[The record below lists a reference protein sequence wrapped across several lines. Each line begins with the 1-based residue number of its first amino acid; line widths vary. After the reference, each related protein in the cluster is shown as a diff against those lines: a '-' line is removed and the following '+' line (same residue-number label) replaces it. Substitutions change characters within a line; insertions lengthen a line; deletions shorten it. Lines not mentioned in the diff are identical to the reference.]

1 MKEVLLLDGDAGFT
15 AAASDAMRHEGFA
28 VRVANSLQEARQ
40 EFTRRPPQVLIMDWR
55 LPDGCGLD
63 LLNSAGCPGL
73 RTVVVTDH
81 PSVESAIESLRKRVS
96 DYLIKPVELSRLIAA
111 TRTAASRQPPTVRPG
126 QRHDPHARRVA
137 GPGGLVGQT
146 PVMRRV
152 YGLLDKVAATDA
164 IVMLCG
170 ESGTGKELA
179 ARAIH
184 ELSGVQGPFVAV
196 NCAAIPRELIANE
209 LFGHEK
215 GGYTGAM
222 GQHRGCFERAEHGTL
237 LLDEIAEMPL
247 ELQSYLLRVL
257 ETRRVLRVGGNRE
270 VSIDVRLVA
279 ASNQPL
285 QAAVQEGRLREDLYY
300 RLVVFPIRMPS
311 LRERK
316 PDIPLL
322 VEHFLAAF
330 NREHGTAKVLD
341 PRARELLVGHHWPGN
356 VRELR
361 NCLQRAFLMAGDRIA
376 DHDLLSALEFSL
388 DVTQPGHGQL
398 HLPTGISIREAER
411 QLITVTLEQCQ
422 GNKRLAAESLGVS
435 LKTLYNKLKCYE
447 PVACEH

>member
-1 MKEVLLLDGDAGFT
+1 MTEVLLIDSDAEFT
-15 AAASDAMRHEGFA
+15 AATSDSMRHEGFA
-28 VRVANSLQEARQ
+28 VRVANSMLEARQ
-40 EFTRRPPQVLIMDWR
+40 EFTRKLPQVLVMDWS

-63 LLNSAGCPGL
+63 LLNSAECPEL

-81 PSVESAIESLRKRVS
+81 PSVESAVESLRKRVS
-96 DYLIKPVELSRLIAA
+96 DYFIKPVDLPSLIASMRV
-111 TRTAASRQPPTVRPG
+111 TEAARPPTVSSG
-126 QRHDPHARRVA
+126 QRHDRHTHRAA

-146 PVMRRV
+146 PVMRRL
-152 YGLLDKVAATDA
+152 YGLIEKVAATDA
-164 IVMLCG
+164 TVMLCG

-184 ELSGVQGPFVAV
+184 ELSGVTGPFLAV
-196 NCAAIPRELIANE
+196 NCAAIPKELIANE

-215 GGYTGAM
+215 GGYTGAT
-222 GQHRGCFERAEHGTL
+222 GQHRGYFERAEQGTL
-237 LLDEIAEMPL
+237 LLDEITEMPL

-257 ETRRVLRVGGNRE
+257 ETRKVLRVGGSRE
-270 VSIDVRLVA
+270 VGIDVRLVA

-285 QAAVQEGRLREDLYY
+285 KAAVQEGRFRADLYY

-322 VEHFLAAF
+322 VEHFAAAF
-330 NREHGTAKVLD
+330 NREHGTAKALES
-341 PRARELLVGHHWPGN
+341 RALELLVGHHWPGN

-361 NCLQRAFLMAGDRIA
+361 NCLQRAFLIAGERITDA
-376 DHDLLSALEFSL
+376 DLQAALEFSL
-388 DVTQPGHGQL
+388 ETTQSDHGHL
-398 HLPTGISIREAER
+398 HLPTGTSIREAER
-411 QLITVTLEQCQ
+411 QLIMVTLEQCQ

-435 LKTLYNKLKCYE
+435 LKTLYNKLKGYE
-447 PVACEH
+447 PAFCER

>member
-1 MKEVLLLDGDAGFT
+1 MTEVLLIDSDAEFT
-15 AAASDAMRHEGFA
+15 ATTSDSMRHEGFA
-28 VRVANSLQEARQ
+28 VRVANSMREARQ
-40 EFTRRPPQVLIMDWR
+40 EFARRLPQVLIMDWR

-63 LLNSAGCPGL
+63 LLNSAECREL

-81 PSVESAIESLRKRVS
+81 PSVESAIESLHKRVS
-96 DYLIKPVELSRLIAA
+96 DYLIKPVDLRRLIASMRVPGLHRPA
-111 TRTAASRQPPTVRPG
+111 TVSPG
-126 QRHDPHARRVA
+126 QQHNRCAHHAA

-152 YGLLDKVAATDA
+152 YGLLEKVAATKA
-164 IVMLCG
+164 MVLLSG

-184 ELSGVQGPFVAV
+184 ELSGVTGPFLAV
-196 NCAAIPRELIANE
+196 NCAAISKDLIANE

-215 GGYTGAM
+215 GGYSGAT
-222 GQHRGCFERAEHGTL
+222 GQHRGYFERAEQGTL
-237 LLDEIAEMPL
+237 LLDEITEMPL

-257 ETRRVLRVGGNRE
+257 ETRKVLRVGGSRE
-270 VSIDVRLVA
+270 VSINVRLIA
-279 ASNQPL
+279 ACNQPL
-285 QAAVQEGRLREDLYY
+285 ATAVQQGRFREDLYY

-330 NREHGTAKVLD
+330 NREHGAAKVFEE
-341 PRARELLVGHHWPGN
+341 AVIEMLVGHHWPGN

-361 NCLQRAFLMAGDRIA
+361 NCLQRAFLIAGDRISRE
-376 DHDLLSALEFSL
+376 DLRAALEFSL
-388 DVTQPGHGQL
+388 ETIQSAHGHL
-398 HLPTGISIREAER
+398 HLPTGTSIREAER
-411 QLITVTLEQCQ
+411 QLIMVTLEQCE

-447 PVACEH
+447 PVFFDR